1 MPSACLGHA
10 LLGDALLGH
19 ALLGDALL
27 GDVLLGHTLLGVEN
41 CRLPLKHAKGMSL
54 RDGANFAPLRFVFV
68 YAFFFLRKY
77 SIIRC
82 LLGSQGCGPQ
92 GCELC

>member
-27 GDVLLGHTLLGVEN
+27 GDVLLGHALLGVEN
-41 CRLPLKHAKGMSL
+41 CRLPLKHAKACPYVMVL
-54 RDGANFAPLRFVFV
+54 WFVWFWRIWDV
-68 YAFFFLRKY
+68 
-77 SIIRC
+77 
-82 LLGSQGCGPQ
+82 
-92 GCELC
+92 

>member
-10 LLGDALLGH
+10 LLGDVLLGH
-19 ALLGDALL
+19 TLL

-54 RDGANFAPLRFVFV
+54 RDVVMVCLVLEDLGCLKYVSV
-68 YAFFFLRKY
+68 CLQSKFLLEKRSCSNYY
-77 SIIRC
+77 S
-82 LLGSQGCGPQ
+82 
-92 GCELC
+92 

>member
-1 MPSACLGHA
+1 MLGDALLGDVLLGHT

-19 ALLGDALL
+19 ALL

-54 RDGANFAPLRFVFV
+54 RDGVMVCLVLEDLGCLKCVSVRLQSM
-68 YAFFFLRKY
+68 FLLEKRSCSNYY
-77 SIIRC
+77 S
-82 LLGSQGCGPQ
+82 
-92 GCELC
+92 

>member
-1 MPSACLGHA
+1 M
-10 LLGDALLGH
+10 LGDVLLGH
-19 ALLGDALL
+19 TLL

-68 YAFFFLRKY
+68 YAFFFMVCLVLEDLGCLKCVSLRLQSKFLLEKRSCSNYY
-77 SIIRC
+77 S
-82 LLGSQGCGPQ
+82 
-92 GCELC
+92 

>member
-19 ALLGDALL
+19 TLLGHALL

-54 RDGANFAPLRFVFV
+54 RDGVMVCLVLVDLGCLKCVSLRLQSK
-68 YAFFFLRKY
+68 FLLENRSCSNYY
-77 SIIRC
+77 S
-82 LLGSQGCGPQ
+82 
-92 GCELC
+92 